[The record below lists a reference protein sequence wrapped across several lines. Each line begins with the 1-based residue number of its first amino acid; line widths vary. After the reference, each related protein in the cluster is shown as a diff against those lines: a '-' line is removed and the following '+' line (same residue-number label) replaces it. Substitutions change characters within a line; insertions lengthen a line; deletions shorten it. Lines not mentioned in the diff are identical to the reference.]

1 MTAIRVATYN
11 VRDLLDDN
19 AAAARN
25 VRAIAPDVL
34 CLQEFPRWVTSLR
47 RMRAFERE
55 TGMTWVG
62 RSWFSGGTTIFTAER
77 APIAFR
83 RHRHLWV
90 RPFRSPRGYA
100 IAGVRVEGM
109 PEVVVG
115 SIHLGLF
122 PAERVRHA
130 RQILRRVA
138 GDRPVVLAG
147 DINEEDSGAALAELL
162 RTMQVVS
169 PPTPTFRASD
179 PTKRLDV
186 VLASRHLAPVP
197 GPPVDL
203 PTPDLAAASDHRP
216 TWADLALAPAVD
228 EARVT

>member
-1 MTAIRVATYN
+1 VSTVRVATYN

-19 AAAARN
+19 AAAART

-34 CLQEFPRWVTSLR
+34 CLQEFPRWVTSLP
-47 RMRAFERE
+47 RMRAFEQA
-55 TGMTWVG
+55 TGMSWVG
-62 RSWFSGGTTIFTAER
+62 RSWFSGGTTIFTADR
-77 APIAFR
+77 ASVAYR

-100 IAGVRVEGM
+100 LAGVRVEGM
-109 PEVVVG
+109 PEVLVG

-147 DINEEDSGAALAELL
+147 DLNELDDGAALTEL
-162 RTMQVVS
+162 RAAGGMRVVS
-169 PPTPTFRASD
+169 PPTPTFTARN
-179 PTKRLDV
+179 PRQRIDV
-186 VLASRHLAPVP
+186 VLASVHLVPVE
-197 GPPVDL
+197 GRPVHLDPAEL
-203 PTPDLAAASDHRP
+203 VAASDHRP
-216 TWADLALAPAVD
+216 TWADLTLA
-228 EARVT
+228 

>member
-1 MTAIRVATYN
+1 VSTLRVATYN

-19 AAAARN
+19 AAAART
-25 VRAIAPDVL
+25 VRSISPDVL
-34 CLQEFPRWVTSLR
+34 CLQEFPRWVTSLP
-47 RMRAFERE
+47 RMRAFERA
-55 TGMTWVG
+55 TGMSWVG

-77 APIAFR
+77 VPVAFR

-100 IAGVRVEGM
+100 LAGVRVEGM
-109 PEVVVG
+109 PEVLVG

-147 DINEEDSGAALAELL
+147 DLNELDDGAALAELRTAGL
-162 RTMQVVS
+162 RVVS
-169 PPTPTFRASD
+169 PPTPTFRARN
-179 PTKRLDV
+179 PTRRLDL
-186 VLASRHLAPVP
+186 VLASRHLVPVT
-197 GPPVDL
+197 GPSVELPVEDL
-203 PTPDLAAASDHRP
+203 VAASDHRP
-216 TWADLALAPAVD
+216 TWADLTVA
-228 EARVT
+228 

>member
-1 MTAIRVATYN
+1 MTSIRVATYN

-19 AAAARN
+19 AAAART

-34 CLQEFPRWVTSLR
+34 CVQEFPRWVTSLR

-62 RSWFSGGTTIFTAER
+62 RSWLSGGTTIFTAER
-77 APIAFR
+77 VPVAFR

-90 RPFRSPRGYA
+90 RPLRSPRGYA
-100 IAGVRVEGM
+100 LAGVRVEGM

-147 DINEEDSGAALAELL
+147 DLNELDDGAALTEL
-162 RTMQVVS
+162 RTAGGLTVVS
-169 PPTPTFRASD
+169 PPTPTFRASN
-179 PTKRLDV
+179 PTRRLDV
-186 VLASRHLAPVP
+186 VLASRQLV
-197 GPPVDL
+197 PVDG
-203 PTPDLAAASDHRP
+203 PTVDLSVEDLVAASDHRP
-216 TWADLALAPAVD
+216 TWADLGLA
-228 EARVT
+228 